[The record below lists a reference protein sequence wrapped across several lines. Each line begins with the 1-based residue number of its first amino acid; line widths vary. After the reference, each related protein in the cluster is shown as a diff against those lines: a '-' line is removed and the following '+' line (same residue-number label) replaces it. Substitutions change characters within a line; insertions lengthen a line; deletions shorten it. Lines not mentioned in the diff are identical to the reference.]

1 MSRVVPSQVVGVID
15 QIFPFAKDQ
24 KDRKDARF
32 PIDKTYQNEM
42 AAIIELVDQIPSELL
57 RLDPDDYVALLLTV
71 TAIKNTIPEWK
82 VRNYGLEH
90 IHGYGHGNLNP
101 VTIIRNALVKCP
113 DEGVAKSTSDLPFI
127 SIQEFKDN
135 LRIDISSANQALQNG
150 EWKASTILTGA
161 TIEAVLLYVLKSV
174 QNSDASKITNS
185 VKNLVSNNTLDKSP
199 GYNLNKWSL
208 HPLTEVATDLG
219 LIKKET
225 AIQTRLARN
234 FKNLIHPGVSVREDQ
249 VCNKATA
256 LTAMAALEHV
266 INDLSSRSP

>member
-1 MSRVVPSQVVGVID
+1 MSKVVPSQVVDMIE

-24 KDRKDARF
+24 KDHKNARRS
-32 PIDKTYQNEM
+32 IDKTYQNEM
-42 AAIIELVDQIPSELL
+42 AAIVELVDQIPSELI
-57 RLDPDDYVALLLTV
+57 RLDPDDYVALHLAV

-90 IHGYGHGNLNP
+90 IHGFGHGHLNP

-150 EWKASTILTGA
+150 EWKASTVLAGA
-161 TIEAVLLYVLKSV
+161 TIEAVLLYVLHSV
-174 QNSDASKITNS
+174 QDSDASKITNS
-185 VKNLVSNNTLDKSP
+185 VTNLVSNNTLNKPP
-199 GYNLNKWSL
+199 GSNLNRWSL
-208 HPLTEVATDLG
+208 HTLIEVAADLG

-234 FKNLIHPGVSVREDQ
+234 YRNLIHPGVSVRRDQ
-249 VCNKATA
+249 VCNRATA
-256 LTAMAALEHV
+256 YTAMAALEHV
-266 INDLSSRSP
+266 INDLSSISL